1 MVHRSPQ
8 SACDPL
14 YDVLLTRA
22 PPAPLRSRY
31 PTMTVHPTCRQTAL
45 RGRVNE
51 AGQLD
56 QLLEMLRSFGLRL
69 LEVHRASGGDGPAG
83 TYEVRVQGE
92 LGAPLLRYL
101 RWPHRVVPQQ
111 TRVRIA
117 AAADELHEFLRE
129 CHEGGASIECV
140 HRVDPVRERER
151 AFS

>member
-1 MVHRSPQ
+1 M
-8 SACDPL
+8 

-22 PPAPLRSRY
+22 PPGPLRSRY

-56 QLLEMLRSFGLRL
+56 QLLETLRSFGLRL

-101 RWPHRVVPQQ
+101 RWPHRIVPQQ
-111 TRVRIA
+111 TRVSIEASA
-117 AAADELHEFLRE
+117 AELHEFLRE
-129 CHEGGASIECV
+129 CHECGASIVCV
-140 HRVDPVRERER
+140 HRVDPVREPDR
-151 AFS
+151 AFG